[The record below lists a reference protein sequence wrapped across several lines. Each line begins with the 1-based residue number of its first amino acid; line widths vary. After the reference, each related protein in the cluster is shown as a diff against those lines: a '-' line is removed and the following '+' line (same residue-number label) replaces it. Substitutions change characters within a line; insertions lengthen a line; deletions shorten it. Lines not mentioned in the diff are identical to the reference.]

1 MSEFNPTKKDLILID
16 TLILDIKQKKSGFI
30 NSKIRLQNSL
40 SQLKAKYKDVDQ
52 NSSEFKKIKNT
63 RDNIKNHLN
72 GLELKIKGLNDEIAY
87 KNKLRLEIEFHI
99 KHHKQLE
106 SKEDVD
112 KINIKINAL
121 KIKYN
126 DFAKDKT
133 RIASLRIMACEFV
146 DELNELI
153 DSIK

>member
-1 MSEFNPTKKDLILID
+1 MSDFNPTNKDLLLID
-16 TLILDIKQKKSGFI
+16 TLIIDIKKKKSGFI
-30 NSKIRLQNSL
+30 QSKIRLQNSL

-52 NSSEFKKIKNT
+52 GSKDFNKIKNT
-63 RDNIKNHLN
+63 RENIKNHLA
-72 GLELKIKGLNDEIAY
+72 GLELKIKSLNDELAY

-112 KINIKINAL
+112 KITIKLNAL

-126 DFAKDKT
+126 NFAKDKT

-146 DELNELI
+146 DELNELL
-153 DSIK
+153 